1 MNFFRSREQKEKQ
14 NLQAKALVKLLHNM
28 QAVSKN
34 SELQRETLD
43 KLTRQ
48 VVQLREENKVRF
60 TLINVIR
67 FDVDHSYCT
76 IIFQIL
82 EKLKEVR
89 NDLESKLV
97 SLSAENLFLKKQLQ
111 TVEQE
116 RDKANNLLEA
126 KEKEINLLK
135 EHITLVST
143 GFFKTQFV

>member
-116 RDKANNLLEA
+116 RDKSNNLLEA

-143 GFFKTQFV
+143 GFF